1 MSPLAPVVLEGR
13 HARLEPLTLG
23 HAGALWAVA
32 RDPDLWR
39 WTLAEVHSPADLDL
53 YTRDALDAQATGT
66 ALPFVIVAGG
76 EAAGSTR
83 FLNADLAHGR
93 VEIGSTFVGRRW
105 QRTAVNTESKLLLLR
120 HAFGA
125 LGARRVEFKT
135 DALNAAS
142 RASIARLGAVE
153 EGTLRQHMVTAAG
166 RARDTVYFSVL
177 RDEWPA
183 VEARLAERLGA

>member
-1 MSPLAPVVLEGR
+1 VSPLAPVVLEGR